1 MVDNQVRPGIESLP
15 QVGGRGSVAG
25 DVTRVLRRAI
35 LVGAFAEGEHL
46 SLGQLAA
53 QLGVSMMPVREA
65 LVGLANEGLVVN
77 EPNKG
82 FRATPLG
89 QQDLDDVY
97 ALHAHISGLLAER
110 AAPVI
115 TDNDLSTLKEIHGEF
130 ERAAEGLDLSVSHQ
144 VLEELNNKFHR
155 YLNGIGE
162 GTRLRWFLRLTSR
175 LMGYVNV
182 DGWCGT
188 TLQEHPK
195 IVAALEAKDGPRAA
209 RLVED
214 HFLHGA
220 TLVRRGQTSQ
230 DAVQAGGR
238 EEPGR

>member
-46 SLGQLAA
+46 NLGQLAA
-53 QLGVSMMPVREA
+53 QLGVSIMPVREA
-65 LVGLANEGLVVN
+65 LVGLANEGLVAN

-82 FRATPLG
+82 FRATPLN

-97 ALHAHISGLLAER
+97 ALHAHISGMLAER
-110 AAPVI
+110 AAEVI
-115 TDNDLSTLKEIHGEF
+115 TDSDLKALKDIHADF
-130 ERAAEGLDLSVSHQ
+130 ERAAKGLDLSVSHQ
-144 VLEELNNKFHR
+144 VLEDLNNKFHR

-182 DGWCGT
+182 DGWCDT
-188 TLQEHPK
+188 SLQEHPK
-195 IVAALEAKDGPRAA
+195 IIAALEAKDGPLAA
-209 RLVED
+209 RLVEA
-214 HFLHGA
+214 HFLHGV
-220 TLVRRGQTSQ
+220 TLVHRRRTGQE
-230 DAVQAGGR
+230 AVQADGR
-238 EEPGR
+238 KEGRP